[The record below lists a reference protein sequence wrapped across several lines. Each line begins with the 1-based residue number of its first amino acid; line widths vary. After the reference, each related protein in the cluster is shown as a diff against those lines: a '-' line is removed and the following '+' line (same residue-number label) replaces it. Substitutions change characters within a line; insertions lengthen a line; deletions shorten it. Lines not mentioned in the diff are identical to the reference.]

1 MRYEGR
7 VFRPPSEAYSL
18 IVQVTVGCS
27 HNKCTFCDMYKE
39 KRFHLRKLED
49 VLEDFNIARRQYRY
63 IERVFLADGDALI
76 RKTEDLAVILK
87 HIRKVIPECQRVTS
101 YGSPK
106 SILTKSPEDLALLHS
121 LGLEMIYLGLE
132 SGNEQVLKHINKGV
146 TVEDIVRAGQMV
158 KDAGMKLSVTAI
170 SGLGGTEMWK
180 EHAID
185 TAKAFSRMK
194 PDYIGLLTLMFEG
207 DVPLRREC
215 EEGKFHLLTA
225 PQVAKETLLMLEH
238 IDSEGSVF
246 RSNHASNYLTLKGT
260 LNRDRE
266 AMCEQIRTALERGG
280 YKKRIFP
287 RPVMK

>member
-49 VLEDFNIARRQYRY
+49 VLEDFDIARRQYRY

-87 HIRKVIPECQRVTS
+87 HIRKIIPECRRVTS

-280 YKKRIFP
+280 YKKEYFRAL
-287 RPVMK
+287 

>member
-87 HIRKVIPECQRVTS
+87 HIRKIIPECRRVTS

-170 SGLGGTEMWK
+170 SGLGGTEVWK

-280 YKKRIFP
+280 YKKEYFRAL
-287 RPVMK
+287 

>member
-76 RKTEDLAVILK
+76 RKTEDLAAILK
-87 HIRKVIPECQRVTS
+87 HIRKVIPECRRVTS

-225 PQVAKETLLMLEH
+225 PQVAKETLLLLEH

-266 AMCEQIRTALERGG
+266 AMCEQIRRALERGG
-280 YKKRIFP
+280 YKKEYFRAL
-287 RPVMK
+287 

>member
-76 RKTEDLAVILK
+76 RKTEDLAAILK

-266 AMCEQIRTALERGG
+266 AMCEQIRRALERGG
-280 YKKRIFP
+280 YKKEYFRAL
-287 RPVMK
+287 

>member
-1 MRYEGR
+1 MRSEGR

-87 HIRKVIPECQRVTS
+87 HIRKIIPECRRVTS

-280 YKKRIFP
+280 YKKEYFRAL
-287 RPVMK
+287 

>member
-87 HIRKVIPECQRVTS
+87 HIRKIIPECRRVTS

-238 IDSEGSVF
+238 IDSEGSVV

-280 YKKRIFP
+280 YKKEYFRAL
-287 RPVMK
+287 

>member
-87 HIRKVIPECQRVTS
+87 HIRKIIPECRRVTS

-266 AMCEQIRTALERGG
+266 VMCEQIRTALERGG
-280 YKKRIFP
+280 YKKEYFRAL
-287 RPVMK
+287 

>member
-1 MRYEGR
+1 
-7 VFRPPSEAYSL
+7 
-18 IVQVTVGCS
+18 
-27 HNKCTFCDMYKE
+27 MYKE

-87 HIRKVIPECQRVTS
+87 HIRKIIPECRRVTS

-106 SILTKSPEDLALLHS
+106 SILTKSPEDLALLHL

-280 YKKRIFP
+280 YKKEYFRAL
-287 RPVMK
+287 

>member
-87 HIRKVIPECQRVTS
+87 HIRKIIPECRRVTS

-106 SILTKSPEDLALLHS
+106 SILTKSPKDLALLHS

-280 YKKRIFP
+280 YKKEYFRAL
-287 RPVMK
+287 

>member
-87 HIRKVIPECQRVTS
+87 HIRKIIPECRRVTS

-158 KDAGMKLSVTAI
+158 KNAGMKLSVTAI

-280 YKKRIFP
+280 YKKEYFRAL
-287 RPVMK
+287 

>member
-63 IERVFLADGDALI
+63 IDRVFLADGDALI

-87 HIRKVIPECQRVTS
+87 HIRKIIPECRRVTS

-280 YKKRIFP
+280 YKKEYFRAL
-287 RPVMK
+287 

>member
-87 HIRKVIPECQRVTS
+87 HIRKIIPECRRVTS

-280 YKKRIFP
+280 YKKEYFRSL
-287 RPVMK
+287 

>member
-87 HIRKVIPECQRVTS
+87 HIRKIIPECRRVTS

-260 LNRDRE
+260 LTRDRE

-280 YKKRIFP
+280 YKKEYFRAL
-287 RPVMK
+287 

>member
-76 RKTEDLAVILK
+76 RKTEDLVTILK

-106 SILTKSPEDLALLHS
+106 SILTKSPEDLKLLHS

-146 TVEDIVRAGQMV
+146 TVEDVIRAGQMV

-266 AMCEQIRTALERGG
+266 AMCEQIRKALERGG
-280 YKKRIFP
+280 YKKEYFRAL
-287 RPVMK
+287 

>member
-185 TAKAFSRMK
+185 TAKAISRMK

-280 YKKRIFP
+280 YKKEYFRAL
-287 RPVMK
+287 

>member
-87 HIRKVIPECQRVTS
+87 HIRKIIPECRRVNS

-280 YKKRIFP
+280 YKKEYVRAL
-287 RPVMK
+287 

>member
-87 HIRKVIPECQRVTS
+87 HIRKIIPECRRVTS

-121 LGLEMIYLGLE
+121 LGLERIYLGLE

-225 PQVAKETLLMLEH
+225 TQVAKETLLMLEH

-280 YKKRIFP
+280 YKKEYFRAL
-287 RPVMK
+287 

>member
-39 KRFHLRKLED
+39 KQFHLRKLED

-87 HIRKVIPECQRVTS
+87 HIRKIIPECQRVTS

-266 AMCEQIRTALERGG
+266 AMCEQIRRALERGG
-280 YKKRIFP
+280 YKKEYFRAL
-287 RPVMK
+287 

>member
-266 AMCEQIRTALERGG
+266 AMCEQIRRALERGG
-280 YKKRIFP
+280 YKKEYFRAL
-287 RPVMK
+287 

>member
-87 HIRKVIPECQRVTS
+87 RIRKVIPECQRVTS

-280 YKKRIFP
+280 YKKEYFRAL
-287 RPVMK
+287 

>member
-87 HIRKVIPECQRVTS
+87 HIRKVIPECRRVTS

-132 SGNEQVLKHINKGV
+132 SGNEQELKHINKGV

-280 YKKRIFP
+280 YKKEYFRAL
-287 RPVMK
+287 

>member
-87 HIRKVIPECQRVTS
+87 HIRKIIPECRRVTS

-238 IDSEGSVF
+238 IDSEGSVL

-280 YKKRIFP
+280 YKKEYFRAL
-287 RPVMK
+287 

>member
-49 VLEDFNIARRQYRY
+49 ILEDFNIARRQYRY

-87 HIRKVIPECQRVTS
+87 HIRKVIPECRRVTS

-280 YKKRIFP
+280 YKKEYFRAL
-287 RPVMK
+287 

>member
-49 VLEDFNIARRQYRY
+49 VLEDFNIARRQSRY

-87 HIRKVIPECQRVTS
+87 HIRKIIPECRRVTS

-280 YKKRIFP
+280 YKKEYFRAL
-287 RPVMK
+287 

>member
-87 HIRKVIPECQRVTS
+87 HIRKIIPECRRVTS

-246 RSNHASNYLTLKGT
+246 RSNHASNYLTLKGM

-280 YKKRIFP
+280 YKKEYFRAL
-287 RPVMK
+287 

>member
-87 HIRKVIPECQRVTS
+87 HIRKIIPECRRVTS

-106 SILTKSPEDLALLHS
+106 SILTKSPENLALLHS

-280 YKKRIFP
+280 YKKEYFRAL
-287 RPVMK
+287 

>member
-39 KRFHLRKLED
+39 KHFHLRKLED

-87 HIRKVIPECQRVTS
+87 HIRKIIPECRRVTS

-280 YKKRIFP
+280 YKKEYFRAL
-287 RPVMK
+287 

>member
-49 VLEDFNIARRQYRY
+49 VLEDFNIARRQYCY

-87 HIRKVIPECQRVTS
+87 HIRKIIPECRRVTS

-280 YKKRIFP
+280 YKKEYFRAL
-287 RPVMK
+287 

>member
-87 HIRKVIPECQRVTS
+87 HIRKIIPECRRVTS

-280 YKKRIFP
+280 YKKEYFRA
-287 RPVMK
+287 R

>member
-27 HNKCTFCDMYKE
+27 HNKCTFCAMYKE

-87 HIRKVIPECQRVTS
+87 HIRKIIPECRRVTS

-280 YKKRIFP
+280 YKKEYFRAL
-287 RPVMK
+287 